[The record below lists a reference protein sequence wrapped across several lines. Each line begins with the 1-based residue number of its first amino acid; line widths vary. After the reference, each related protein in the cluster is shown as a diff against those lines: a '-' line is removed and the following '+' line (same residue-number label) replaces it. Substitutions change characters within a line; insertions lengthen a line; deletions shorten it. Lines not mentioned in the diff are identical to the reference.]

1 MRNKGKTMNKDD
13 EFDKYDDKY
22 DGPDRKQWIWRILL

>member
-1 MRNKGKTMNKDD
+1 MKHTIMRNKGKTMNKDD

-22 DGPDRKQWIWRILL
+22 DGPDRKQ

>member
-1 MRNKGKTMNKDD
+1 MKHTIMRNKRKTMNKDD

-22 DGPDRKQWIWRILL
+22 DGPDCKQ